1 MSSVHSRNGD
11 SYFAERCMDGEH
23 FGDDSICQTEKEL
36 APWIAFHLEEE
47 MEVGSVVIFS
57 GDTRE
62 ALNLDVRMTSDLPG
76 EGENKFS
83 GGTSLGYFNGT
94 TGECQRIVIKSPTPQ
109 SGRYVFIQKNP
120 DGAEGYLSF
129 QEVLIF
135 EPSQDLPGVYKLE

>member
-1 MSSVHSRNGD
+1 MSSVYSLHGD
-11 SYFAERCMDGEH
+11 SYSAERCMDGEH
-23 FGDDSICQTEKEL
+23 IEEDSICQTEKEL

-62 ALNLDVRMTSDLPG
+62 TLNFDIQMTSNLPKD
-76 EGENKFS
+76 GENKFS

-94 TGECQRIVIKSPTPQ
+94 TGECQRILIKSPTPQ
-109 SGRYVFIQKNP
+109 TGRYVFIQKNP
-120 DGAEGYLSF
+120 GGAEDYLSF

-135 EPSQDLPGVYKLE
+135 GPSQDLPGIYKLK

>member
-1 MSSVHSRNGD
+1 
-11 SYFAERCMDGEH
+11 MDGEH

-36 APWIAFHLEEE
+36 APWVAFDLGEEVQ
-47 MEVGSVVIFS
+47 VGSVVILC
-57 GDTRE
+57 GGERRTT
-62 ALNLDVRMTSDLPG
+62 LNFNVQMTSDLPG
-76 EGENKFS
+76 DGENKFS
-83 GGTSLGYFNGT
+83 GGTSLGDFNGT
-94 TGECQRIVIKSPTPQ
+94 RGQCQRILIKSPTPQ